1 MAAATMAL
9 SSSFAAAAA
18 VGAPWRGV
26 VGAGRAAV
34 GFPPRRRAV
43 TLVVRAQAE
52 PEVEPTKEETITST
66 PSPVAAAPKAKPAAS
81 TGLWDVLAFSGPAT
95 ERINGRLAMLGFV
108 SVLAVEASRD
118 GELLEE
124 ATSRGGLAWF
134 AATAAVRPSRPPR
147 RRFRVPRRRCL
158 CPSPRRGGGCSLWS
172 PPPSL
177 RPVPPPAPASI
188 RPHAEGCRFVVAAA
202 ATTASSPAA
211 AAAASPVCADRR

>member
-18 VGAPWRGV
+18 GGAPWRGV

-43 TLVVRAQAE
+43 AFVARAQAE
-52 PEVEPTKEETITST
+52 PEVEPTKEETTTSSTPTPT
-66 PSPVAAAPKAKPAAS
+66 PSPVAAAPKAKSAAS

-95 ERINGRLAMLGFV
+95 ERINGRLAMVGFV
-108 SVLAVEASRD
+108 PVLAVEASRD

-147 RRFRVPRRRCL
+147 RRLRVPRRRCL
-158 CPSPRRGGGCSLWS
+158 CPTPRRGGGCSSW
-172 PPPSL
+172 PPQ
-177 RPVPPPAPASI
+177 
-188 RPHAEGCRFVVAAA
+188 
-202 ATTASSPAA
+202 
-211 AAAASPVCADRR
+211 

>member
-1 MAAATMAL
+1 
-9 SSSFAAAAA
+9 
-18 VGAPWRGV
+18 VP
-26 VGAGRAAV
+26 
-34 GFPPRRRAV
+34 
-43 TLVVRAQAE
+43 
-52 PEVEPTKEETITST
+52 
-66 PSPVAAAPKAKPAAS
+66 
-81 TGLWDVLAFSGPAT
+81 
-95 ERINGRLAMLGFV
+95 
-108 SVLAVEASRD
+108 VLAVEASRD

-147 RRFRVPRRRCL
+147 SRFRVPRRRRL

-188 RPHAEGCRFVVAAA
+188 RPRAEGCRFVVAAA
-202 ATTASSPAA
+202 ATAASSPAA